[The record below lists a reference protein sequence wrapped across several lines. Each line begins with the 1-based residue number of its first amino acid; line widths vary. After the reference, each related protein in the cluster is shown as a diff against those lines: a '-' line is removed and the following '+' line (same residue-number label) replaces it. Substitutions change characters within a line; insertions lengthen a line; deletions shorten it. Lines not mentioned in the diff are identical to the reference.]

1 MELATEQ
8 LAADRDA
15 ALSRAALLEG
25 RVASLEASI
34 EALEQEV
41 RGIYK
46 KKSQPPDET
55 LDAVREGLKRCSC
68 GELLWCT
75 CAGLLS
81 FSHGTSASRDKPHT

>member
-1 MELATEQ
+1 MEQTTEQ

-15 ALSRAALLEG
+15 ALSRAALLEE
-25 RVASLEASI
+25 RVALLEASI

-41 RGIYK
+41 RGGYK
-46 KKSQPPDET
+46 KKSHPPDET
-55 LDAVREGLKRCSC
+55 LDAVREGLRRCSC

-81 FSHGTSASRDKPHT
+81 FPPGTSASQDKPHT